1 MGLQATDRVQRA
13 LSPDWVPHWLRTSY
27 TGVTR
32 VDKVYVQCRMRL
44 VSFTAGLF
52 IIISVPW
59 TLDYALV
66 LVLHELML
74 ELGVVGF
81 VFHVTIK

>member
-1 MGLQATDRVQRA
+1 M
-13 LSPDWVPHWLRTSY
+13 
-27 TGVTR
+27 
-32 VDKVYVQCRMRL
+32 YVQCRMRL

-52 IIISVPW
+52 IVISVPW